1 MCATLSEE
9 IRCESQSI
17 CRTIC
22 VRLNP
27 GFYLQCLVQ
36 CMCMN
41 FVNKVCVCVPSSPAQ
56 SARLCVETDF
66 IIDTEATLICC
77 KRFGNWSPL
86 AGVIVKPGLQNS
98 VSLPVLVQLSCVGIA
113 LEMAT
118 PVGSTP
124 SFWRGLV
131 LTFPQGCTACGRPGA
146 PLPAELRSPQG
157 PSSSHLSTAL

>member
-1 MCATLSEE
+1 MYVHEF
-9 IRCESQSI
+9 CEQS
-17 CRTIC
+17 
-22 VRLNP
+22 
-27 GFYLQCLVQ
+27 
-36 CMCMN
+36 M
-41 FVNKVCVCVPSSPAQ
+41 CVCPSPAQ

-131 LTFPQGCTACGRPGA
+131 LTFPQGCTAWGRPGA
-146 PLPAELRSPQG
+146 PLPLNCAHRRVLLAAIYPLLCNG
-157 PSSSHLSTAL
+157 GVLTGSTVL